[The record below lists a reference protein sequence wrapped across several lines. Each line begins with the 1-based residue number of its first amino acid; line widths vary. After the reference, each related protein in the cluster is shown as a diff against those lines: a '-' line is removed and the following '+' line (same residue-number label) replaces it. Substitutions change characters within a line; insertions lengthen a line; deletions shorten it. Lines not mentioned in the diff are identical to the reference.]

1 MPVLAPFTQ
10 PAWPLLDYAICWA
23 AGPNQSP
30 VQNYWSDV
38 TGRTEGTVQVT
49 RGKIY
54 ELDQVQPGQAT
65 LSLRNDD
72 SVFDPDNSGSPFWP
86 QVLPYRLARIRAQL
100 PGTVN
105 LLTAD
110 QATAFYASKG
120 SGGAGSTLP
129 QWVGSITGST
139 VTVGTNAGPPSF
151 NYYQVSA
158 AAAFETVAFFG
169 FSVAP
174 GQVYTG
180 QCEANC
186 STGVTAEIA
195 LRFVD
200 VNGNVIA
207 TTGGG
212 TTTSAGGA
220 IITVTATAPAN
231 AAGGYL
237 YVQNNAAV
245 AGGAVFNVWNV
256 QLEANSAASAWVQPG
271 TWYSLFTGY
280 VERWP
285 ESWTSGGAYG
295 TVDLTLVDYFA
306 FLAQRP
312 MLDPFTMDLLALSPN
327 FLYPL
332 NETQGASV
340 FQDVTGKRGPASPVA
355 PGAGYTGPSVAP
367 GDSLTSQDN
376 NPQGSNT
383 GALTGAFLG
392 GAGPTLMTSMFIDTT
407 GPEYGGAVAI
417 PADPTTGMVGPPA
430 SGGWTRI
437 IAARVRGVAMNNFSP
452 TLWDYAWGSQRL
464 SGGADPFSIYLNGYL
479 VMGAA
484 VASASDVGPNGQ
496 SPDYGTFPGL
506 LQAKMAKYNSSNQLV
521 WTDEDWHL
529 YGVSVSSDGKTADC
543 WCDGSQQPFSY
554 TSTTSIR
561 PPVGGFD
568 GSNFDYIGAAA
579 GQQGAPIWNF
589 QGDIAFA
596 CELPFAVSAAQWAA
610 LYQVWRNAWGTNSQH
625 TETSDQR
632 YARILAWAGYTGPS
646 SVQAGASVDYGPAT
660 DVAGKAALTALQTVV
675 DTEAGQH
682 FVAADGTIVFQARTN
697 RYNPASTLAFGE
709 NAGEVPYQ
717 SAQFDFDP
725 TRVANDIQ
733 ITGTFGRAVYTASDA
748 TSQNDYG
755 QIGLQR
761 DVNSLD
767 PNELQDAADYLA
779 YQNAQPATRLEQ
791 LPVDVGSNPAL
802 WANLLPLD
810 LGACVTVNRRPP
822 AGTTKQVV
830 GFLEQ
835 IVWQLADDRT
845 CTWTAQISPAARHYF
860 AQFDSATYGAFD
872 SMVFGY

>member
-1 MPVLAPFTQ
+1 MPVMAPFTQ

-100 PGTVN
+100 PVTVN

-129 QWVGSITGST
+129 QWVGSVTGST
-139 VTVGTNAGPPSF
+139 VTIGYNGTL
-151 NYYQVSA
+151 NYYQVPA
-158 AAAFETVAFFG
+158 ANAFETVAFFG
-169 FSVAP
+169 FSVKP

-195 LRFVD
+195 LRWVD
-200 VNGNVIA
+200 VNGNQISAV
-207 TTGGG
+207 GGG
-212 TTTSAGGA
+212 TTTSASGA
-220 IITVTATAPAN
+220 VITVTATAPSN
-231 AAGGYL
+231 AAGAVL

-256 QLEANSAASAWVQPG
+256 QLEAAASASAWVQPG

-285 ESWTSGGAYG
+285 ESWSSGGAYG

-327 FLYPL
+327 FLYQL
-332 NETQGASV
+332 NEANGATTFVDASGNRAAATLVQTNVLGTINPGQTPAAADNAPQGADFGV
-340 FQDVTGKRGPASPVA
+340 
-355 PGAGYTGPSVAP
+355 
-367 GDSLTSQDN
+367 
-376 NPQGSNT
+376 
-383 GALTGAFLG
+383 ALTGTFLG
-392 GAGPTLMTSMFIDTT
+392 AAGPVLGSAATDAAATYIGIPPNSAGVV
-407 GPEYGGAVAI
+407 GPPRSGGFTRLCACRF
-417 PADPTTGMVGPPA
+417 TGMVSGASAQPGGFFEAETPAGTVAEYGFWAAFNGDFYLDAYANDGTNSMLLHLPGLGP
-430 SGGWTRI
+430 
-437 IAARVRGVAMNNFSP
+437 IAQLAGVA
-452 TLWDYAWGSQRL
+452 
-464 SGGADPFSIYLNGYL
+464 
-479 VMGAA
+479 
-484 VASASDVGPNGQ
+484 PNQ
-496 SPDYGTFPGL
+496 YV
-506 LQAKMAKYNSSNQLV
+506 QI
-521 WTDEDWHL
+521 TDQDWHL
-529 YGVSVSSDGKTADC
+529 IGMSLSADGKTLTG
-543 WCDGSQQPFSY
+543 WCDS
-554 TSTTSIR
+554 
-561 PPVGGFD
+561 
-568 GSNFDYIGAAA
+568 AAA
-579 GQQGAPIWNF
+579 ATMVSGTALNIGEAYNVQFDLIAGDATYFVGQVAHVTEFGF
-589 QGDIAFA
+589 V
-596 CELPFAVSAAQWAA
+596 LTVAQWQSLASC
-610 LYQVWRNAWGTNSQH
+610 WRNGHAG
-625 TETSDQR
+625 ERSDQR

-646 SVQAGASVDYGPAT
+646 SVQAGSSVDYGPAT
-660 DVAGKAALTALQTVV
+660 DVAGKSALSALQTVV

-709 NAGEVPYQ
+709 NSGEVPYQ

-733 ITGTFGRAVYTASDA
+733 ITGTFGRSMYRVIDTS
-748 TSQNDYG
+748 SQNDYG
-755 QIGLQR
+755 QFGLQR

-767 PNELQDAADYLA
+767 PNELQDAAEYLA

-860 AQFDSATYGAFD
+860 AQFDSTTYGAFD